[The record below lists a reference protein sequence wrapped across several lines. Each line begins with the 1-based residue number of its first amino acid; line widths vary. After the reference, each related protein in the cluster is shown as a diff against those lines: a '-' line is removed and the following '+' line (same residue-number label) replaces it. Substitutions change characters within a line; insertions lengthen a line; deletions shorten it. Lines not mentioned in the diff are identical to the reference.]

1 MISVVVPIYNEEEI
15 ISQLHDAV
23 VGAMKDMRESWEV
36 VYVNDGSKDSSLQ
49 LLRNLQLTDTHVVVV
64 DLSRNWGHMGA
75 ISAGLRTAR
84 GEAVVLMDGDLQDPP
99 DVIPEFVDAWRRGA
113 QVVTAVRRSRQESR
127 KALAVLFPLFYRVL
141 GALAD
146 YPIPL
151 NAGIF
156 GLMDRQVVD
165 SINALQEGNRY
176 LPGLRAWVGY
186 RTAIVYYD
194 RHDRIGGD
202 GKLSFLSRIKYA
214 MDAITSFSY
223 KPLRFSFVLAG
234 FAVVCIT
241 GAGDLRLGLQQ
252 SGQSCGI
259 RHDVGGVFPGKHVTA
274 VGWDYGRV
282 HRTSLRR
289 SQTPSPVDHLQ
300 SLRNRGGLS
309 RTAGA
314 SKGNQTQ
321 WAKWRDGKN
330 FPGGI
335 TQFNEWR
342 HPTSG
347 KGTTFSR
354 ADKSARDVALATE
367 VRFTKPNPAQEAD
380 PSG

>member
-15 ISQLHDAV
+15 ISRLHDAV
-23 VGAMKDMRESWEV
+23 LKGMSGMRESWEV
-36 VYVNDGSKDSSLQ
+36 VYVNDGSKDSSLT
-49 LLRNLQLTDTHVVVV
+49 LLRKLQSSDPHVVVV

-99 DVIPEFVDAWRRGA
+99 EVIPDFVDAWRRGA

-146 YPIPL
+146 FPIPL

-194 RHDRIGGD
+194 RHDRVGGD

-223 KPLRFSFVLAG
+223 KPLRFSFVLSGLAVCVSLVLAVSALVSSSPVSPLAYGMTSAVFFLGSLLLLSAG
-234 FAVVCIT
+234 IMGEYIGRVYDEVRRRPLSIISKIYDAEATYRGLPARPMAVK
-241 GAGDLRLGLQQ
+241 AN
-252 SGQSCGI
+252 GQSSDMERI
-259 RHDVGGVFPGKHVTA
+259 FPA
-274 VGWDYGRV
+274 V
-282 HRTSLRR
+282 
-289 SQTPSPVDHLQ
+289 
-300 SLRNRGGLS
+300 
-309 RTAGA
+309 
-314 SKGNQTQ
+314 
-321 WAKWRDGKN
+321 
-330 FPGGI
+330 
-335 TQFNEWR
+335 
-342 HPTSG
+342 
-347 KGTTFSR
+347 
-354 ADKSARDVALATE
+354 
-367 VRFTKPNPAQEAD
+367 
-380 PSG
+380 